1 MTAEFLSLNQ
11 LDYSGTEA
19 VNTLCTNLSFVN
31 PNIKKIMLTSCR
43 PEEGKSFMS
52 INLMRAMAGLG
63 KRVILVD
70 ADLRRSVMESRY
82 GISLMGERYGLSHYL
97 AGMCSLEDILYTT
110 DIQGALIVPS
120 GPDVANPMSLLSSG
134 YLPQLLDD
142 LSGLC
147 DTVLIDAPPIG
158 SVIDAAVI
166 ARACDGML
174 FVVRSNTV
182 TRAELLDARLQIE
195 KTGCAILGTVL
206 NQVATDSRS
215 AKKYYYKAYYNHDRK
230 DGSASTIPAPPK
242 RKKRAAPTANK
253 YQKRSDRAL

>member
-1 MTAEFLSLNQ
+1 MKYASINRLPT
-11 LDYSGTEA
+11 LDYPVTEA
-19 VNTLCTNLSFVN
+19 LNTLCTNLSFVN

-52 INLMRAMAGLG
+52 INLMRSLASLG
-63 KRVILVD
+63 KQVILVD
-70 ADLRRSVMESRY
+70 ADLRRSVLESRY
-82 GISLMGERYGLSHYL
+82 GINLMGERYGLSHYL
-97 AGMCSLEDILYTT
+97 AGMCSIEDILYTT
-110 DIQGALIVPS
+110 DINGAFIVPS
-120 GPDVANPMSLLSSG
+120 GPDVANPMSLLSST

-142 LSGLC
+142 LAGLC
-147 DTVLIDAPPIG
+147 DIVLIDAPPIG
-158 SVIDAAVI
+158 SVIDAAMI
-166 ARACDGML
+166 ARSCDGMF

-215 AKKYYYKAYYNHDRK
+215 AKKYYYKAYYNHDSK
-230 DGSASTIPAPPK
+230 ASASPTPPK

-253 YQKRSDRAL
+253 YQKRTDKVL